1 MEQPWLE
8 TLRHLVDRGLGGALV
23 TVVGVEGS
31 APRGPGARMIV
42 TANGT
47 HGTIG
52 GGRLELDATA
62 AARDALAVGAP
73 PAVRRIRLGPS
84 LGQCCGGAVT
94 LLVEPV
100 AAPTWAAAIQ
110 AALLDGRTCVVATVV
125 DSPASAGVPVGAR
138 LVVAGG
144 DVAGDWRAP
153 ALETAVRHAARD
165 LLASGGGAETTT
177 VAGHTLFLERHA
189 PDQAIVLFGAG
200 HVGRALVTI
209 LGTLPCTV
217 RWIDDRTEQFP
228 STPPRNVRVEATNA
242 PELDVDDAPAGACFV
257 VMTHDHQRDLAIVER
272 VLRRGDFAYLGMI
285 GSVAK
290 SRRFEQRLRARGIAP
305 EAIARL
311 RCPIGLAG
319 IPGKHPGAIAVAVAA
334 ELLQV

>member
-8 TLRHLVDRGLGGALV
+8 TLHHLTDRGLGGALI
-23 TVVGVEGS
+23 TVIGVEGS
-31 APRGPGARMIV
+31 TPRGPGARMIV
-42 TANGT
+42 TANGAY
-47 HGTIG
+47 GTIG
-52 GGRLELDATA
+52 GGRLELDAIA

-73 PAVRRIRLGPS
+73 PAVRRIRLGPT

-100 AAPTWAAAIQ
+100 TAPTWAAAIQ
-110 AALLDGRTCVVATVV
+110 AALLEGRPCVVATVV
-125 DSPASAGVPVGAR
+125 DSPAAGVPVGAR
-138 LVVAGG
+138 LVVAGC
-144 DVAGDWRAP
+144 DLAGTWRAP
-153 ALETAVRHAARD
+153 AVEAAARRAALD
-165 LLASGGGAETTT
+165 LLASGGRAETTT

-189 PDQAIVLFGAG
+189 PDQTIVLFGAG
-200 HVGRALVTI
+200 HVGRALVTV

-228 STPPRNVRVEATNA
+228 STPPRNVRVEATDA
-242 PELDVDDAPAGACFV
+242 SELAVDDAPAGACFV

-290 SRRFEQRLRARGIAP
+290 RRRFEQRLHARGIAP
-305 EAIARL
+305 EVIARL